1 MARFT
6 GFALALA
13 LMVGCAK
20 QSKES
25 RSAEPVPPP
34 PSGGALNQDTSG
46 GNTGATPV
54 ESPTVPPP
62 GSSGSKPLDP
72 SVNADPNDPKQQAR
86 ATGVLGNTD
95 KFDDSPI
102 EADRRSKGGEG
113 QPEKVGQ
120 KGQQQVVGGAPP
132 APAMQLVS
140 PDAAIK
146 KALDAHYGAING
158 CRKSAKG
165 TLEIELTLDKAGK
178 VTGAKLTANS
188 TLEDATTSD
197 CVIAI
202 VKKLQLG
209 KGAKATAPIRITFN

>member
-13 LMVGCAK
+13 LAVGCAK

-25 RSAEPVPPP
+25 RSAEPITPTPG
-34 PSGGALNQDTSG
+34 GGAVNMPTPEPTG
-46 GNTGATPV
+46 GVPTPDNA
-54 ESPTVPPP
+54 
-62 GSSGSKPLDP
+62 KPLDP
-72 SVNADPNDPKQQAR
+72 SANADPNDPKQQAR

-102 EADRRSKGGEG
+102 EDDRRNKGGD
-113 QPEKVGQ
+113 PKKVNEQGA
-120 KGQQQVVGGAPP
+120 VGASEPV
-132 APAMQLVS
+132 AALQLAS

-158 CRKSAKG
+158 CRKSTKG
-165 TLEIELTLDKAGK
+165 MLEIELTLDKTGK
-178 VTGAKLTANS
+178 VTGAKLSAMS
-188 TLEDATTSD
+188 TLKDATTSD

-209 KGAKATAPIRITFN
+209 KGAKVTAPIRITFN